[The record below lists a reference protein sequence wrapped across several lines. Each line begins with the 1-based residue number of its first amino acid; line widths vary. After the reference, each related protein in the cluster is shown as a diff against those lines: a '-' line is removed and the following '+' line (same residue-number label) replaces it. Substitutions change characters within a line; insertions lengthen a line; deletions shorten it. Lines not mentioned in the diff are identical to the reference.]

1 MWWNGNNDLIYYFK
15 NNTTKKDFN
24 DFENGIELSRK
35 IKSGEMKVEDA
46 KELQNIFNKNL
57 NEYQKKDLN
66 QKSKKCIRK
75 Y

>member
-1 MWWNGNNDLIYYFK
+1 MWWNSNNDLIYYFK

-46 KELQNIFNKNL
+46 KELQNIFNKYL

-66 QKSKKCIRK
+66 QKSKKVH
-75 Y
+75 

>member
-1 MWWNGNNDLIYYFK
+1 MWWNSNNDLIYYFK

-35 IKSGEMKVEDA
+35 IKSGEMKVEDT

-66 QKSKKCIRK
+66 QKSKKVH
-75 Y
+75 

>member
-1 MWWNGNNDLIYYFK
+1 MWWNSNNDLIYYFK

-66 QKSKKCIRK
+66 QKSKKVH
-75 Y
+75 

>member
-1 MWWNGNNDLIYYFK
+1 MDYNDLIYYFK

-66 QKSKKCIRK
+66 QKSKKVH
-75 Y
+75 